1 MKKTVYLLAL
11 ASFLFVGSLA
21 ADPAPFD
28 GKTFDGRIA
37 YSADGNHNDEDDW
50 AASPVS
56 LAIFD
61 AFGVRDKLVH
71 FDYNSILPKNDPE
84 WEKIHRTSVLGAIER
99 YGYDASRFFDCR
111 RDVDGAIA
119 DIASAIDASSADDPL
134 YFIIAGPMEV
144 PYKGIMRADPA
155 KLKFVYVIS
164 HSRWNDGFATD
175 YQFTYNKRPLIELG
189 VHWVQIS
196 DQNRYWSTSRFG
208 REAKPEEWEPW
219 HWMRDSADPNV
230 RFLWDR
236 MRVTTRAD
244 CSDAGMA
251 YFLMTGDEVAE
262 VSKLRDLLEKT
273 SLPQPIAE
281 RQTVRVEAEN
291 FVTLGQFEL
300 DFRNDRTAS
309 HRISIKVEGKE
320 ATAISTPLRQP
331 ALADSARYDIDVRF
345 AAQDSTSSEL
355 LLFVNGRAT
364 GHSWTAKGTPQ
375 EWQSH
380 TISDVLVAKGDSLKV
395 SSNGPVGLDYV
406 ELRRR

>member
-1 MKKTVYLLAL
+1 MT
-11 ASFLFVGSLA
+11 
-21 ADPAPFD
+21 
-28 GKTFDGRIA
+28 
-37 YSADGNHNDEDDW
+37 
-50 AASPVS
+50 
-56 LAIFD
+56 
-61 AFGVRDKLVH
+61 
-71 FDYNSILPKNDPE
+71 E

-111 RDVDGAIA
+111 RDVDGAIG
-119 DIASAIDASSADDPL
+119 DIASAINASSADDPL

-144 PYKGIMRADPA
+144 PYKGMMRADPA

-251 YFLMTGDEVAE
+251 YFLMTGDEDAE
-262 VSKLRDLLEKT
+262 VSKLQALLEKT
-273 SLPQPIAE
+273 SVTKPIAE

-300 DFRNDRTAS
+300 DFRNDRAAS
-309 HRISIKVEGKE
+309 HRISIKVDGKE

-345 AAQDSTSSEL
+345 AAQDSSSSEL

-364 GHSWTAKGTPQ
+364 GHSWTARGAPQ
-375 EWQSH
+375 EWQSQ
-380 TISDVLVAKGDSLKV
+380 TIRDVLVAKGDSLKI